1 MFVAGESAKNA
12 DIRDI
17 NKRDTVVIMSIMT
30 VLIAIMLGLQT
41 RSIVAPIY
49 MMGTILLSY
58 AATLGL
64 SLFLFDIFLGLES
77 INYRIPLYTFV
88 FLIALGVDYSIMLIA
103 RIREEMKSMPFED
116 AVRRGVDRTGGVIS
130 SAGLILAATFLVL
143 ATMPIYELKLFGFI
157 MALGIIIDTFVVRPL
172 LIPAILILLGK
183 WSFWPKKMK

>member
-30 VLIAIMLGLQT
+30 VLIVDYAWSANTLHYRTDLYDGYNFVVLCGDT
-41 RSIVAPIY
+41 W
-49 MMGTILLSY
+49 TI
-58 AATLGL
+58 T
-64 SLFLFDIFLGLES
+64 FPFDIFLGLEA

-116 AVRRGVDRTGGVIS
+116 AVTKRSR
-130 SAGLILAATFLVL
+130 
-143 ATMPIYELKLFGFI
+143 
-157 MALGIIIDTFVVRPL
+157 
-172 LIPAILILLGK
+172 
-183 WSFWPKKMK
+183 